1 MMLTHS
7 PAGEDAI
14 SQLLAAW
21 VESVLRY
28 DAIMAGD
35 AGEGG
40 DCCWWYNERANVSVL
55 AGAAWAKGWV
65 ALEEYS
71 RLKRA
76 QVPMSGVDDEDG
88 LDARGRVDL
97 YVSTHDEDYAFEA
110 KQVWLRLD
118 PGFETAGYSGKITEG
133 MNAARQDALKLVGEA
148 DAHYA
153 VTFVIPFISAA
164 ALDEAAIAD
173 LNGRL
178 SQWLSGLSTCPS
190 YAGCAPG
197 HGPVQMAYVFP
208 RMEERCYVNAAGYY
222 YPGVLMLLEDISD
235 CRGPAELQMP
245 EV

>member
-1 MMLTHS
+1 MMSTHS
-7 PAGEDAI
+7 PSGQDVV

-28 DAIMAGD
+28 DKIMEGD

-40 DCCWWYNERANVSVL
+40 DCCWWYNERTNVSVL
-55 AGAAWAKGWV
+55 AGAAWTKGWV

-71 RLKRA
+71 TLKRA
-76 QVPMSGVDDEDG
+76 GAPISVVDAEEG
-88 LDARGRVDL
+88 SDARGRVDL
-97 YVSTHDEDYAFEA
+97 YVSTPHEDYAFEA

-118 PGFETAGYSGKITEG
+118 PGFETAGCSGKVTEG

-148 DAHYA
+148 DVHYA
-153 VTFVIPFISAA
+153 VTFVIPFISTAV
-164 ALDEAAIAD
+164 LDEAATAD
-173 LNGRL
+173 FNGRL

-190 YAGCAPG
+190 SASCAPG

-222 YPGVLMLLEDISD
+222 YPGVLIFLEEV
-235 CRGPAELQMP
+235 GGEVPAELWMP